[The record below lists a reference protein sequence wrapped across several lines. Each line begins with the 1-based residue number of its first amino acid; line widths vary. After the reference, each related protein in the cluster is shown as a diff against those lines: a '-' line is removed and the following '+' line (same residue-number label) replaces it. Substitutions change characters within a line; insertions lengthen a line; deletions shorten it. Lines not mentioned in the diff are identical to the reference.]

1 MAQRTDNAWQDMGD
15 VVRKMPASLTA
26 ERAVLG
32 SILLDPA
39 SLTDVLAI
47 VRAEDFYVAEH
58 QQIFLAMRELFDAS
72 CEIDYVTLVDGLRP
86 HRQGGKHPPPDHH
99 GLF

>member
-39 SLTDVLAI
+39 SLTDVLAV
-47 VRAEDFYVAEH
+47 VRP
-58 QQIFLAMRELFDAS
+58 
-72 CEIDYVTLVDGLRP
+72 LVNE
-86 HRQGGKHPPPDHH
+86 
-99 GLF
+99 